1 MKPQFKP
8 EEIYLDLSK
17 LSEEQQRKAI
27 SLLPEPINKD
37 DYDITDMRFYLIYD
51 EDCMWWISTKYFVA
65 EKTELTYSQF
75 LDMMGESEEVLQV
88 ENNGWISVDKD
99 LPKHLETVFISNGK
113 GWTSI
118 GCLVGFDDGYHWAE
132 SNGVIYE
139 ENGKIVA
146 ECESDD
152 LDVKKWHPFPLP
164 PKH

>member
-1 MKPQFKP
+1 MKTAMQNHIADMKKIQ
-8 EEIYLDLSK
+8 EMVKSKNLDKDLEVTILESIEGCIENAESFLETEK
-17 LSEEQQRKAI
+17 EQIKNSSAAGAIDATSEEA
-27 SLLPEPINKD
+27 
-37 DYDITDMRFYLIYD
+37 
-51 EDCMWWISTKYFVA
+51 
-65 EKTELTYSQF
+65 
-75 LDMMGESEEVLQV
+75 LQV

>member
-1 MKPQFKP
+1 MKTAMQNHIADMKKIQ
-8 EEIYLDLSK
+8 EMVKSKNLDKDLEVTILESIEGCIENAESFLETEK
-17 LSEEQQRKAI
+17 EQIKNSYGAGAIDATSEEA
-27 SLLPEPINKD
+27 
-37 DYDITDMRFYLIYD
+37 
-51 EDCMWWISTKYFVA
+51 
-65 EKTELTYSQF
+65 
-75 LDMMGESEEVLQV
+75 LQV

-113 GWTSI
+113 GCTSI

>member
-1 MKPQFKP
+1 MKTAMQNHIADMKKIQ
-8 EEIYLDLSK
+8 EMVKSKNLDKDLEVTILESIEGCIENAESFLETEK
-17 LSEEQQRKAI
+17 EQIKNSYGAGAI
-27 SLLPEPINKD
+27 D
-37 DYDITDMRFYLIYD
+37 AT
-51 EDCMWWISTKYFVA
+51 
-65 EKTELTYSQF
+65 
-75 LDMMGESEEVLQV
+75 SEEVLQV

-118 GCLVGFDDGYHWAE
+118 GCLVDFDDGYHWAE

>member
-1 MKPQFKP
+1 MKTAMQNHIADMKKIQ
-8 EEIYLDLSK
+8 EMVKSKNLDKDLEVTILESIEGCIENAESFLETEK
-17 LSEEQQRKAI
+17 EQIKNSYGAGAIDATSEEA
-27 SLLPEPINKD
+27 
-37 DYDITDMRFYLIYD
+37 
-51 EDCMWWISTKYFVA
+51 
-65 EKTELTYSQF
+65 
-75 LDMMGESEEVLQV
+75 LQV

-152 LDVKKWHPFPLP
+152 LDVKKWHTFPLP

>member
-1 MKPQFKP
+1 MKTAMQNHIADMKKIQ
-8 EEIYLDLSK
+8 EMVKSKNLDKDLEVTILESIEGCIENAESFLETEK
-17 LSEEQQRKAI
+17 EQIKNSYGAGAI
-27 SLLPEPINKD
+27 D
-37 DYDITDMRFYLIYD
+37 AT
-51 EDCMWWISTKYFVA
+51 
-65 EKTELTYSQF
+65 
-75 LDMMGESEEVLQV
+75 SEEVLQV